1 MAKHLHKSTKK
12 RLQSNDEEKRLLILE
27 FLMGHEKGGS
37 AHFLQTAKSSKLRTQ
52 EGGDFKVLLQ
62 TMVDRKW
69 IERQDIDL
77 GNRQQTTYII
87 SENGKK
93 VLETIKKLKE
103 DDNPLAQLGIFDKLD

>member
-1 MAKHLHKSTKK
+1 
-12 RLQSNDEEKRLLILE
+12 
-27 FLMGHEKGGS
+27 
-37 AHFLQTAKSSKLRTQ
+37 
-52 EGGDFKVLLQ
+52 
-62 TMVDRKW
+62 MVDRKW

-103 DDNPLAQLGIFDKLD
+103 DDNPLAQLGIFDKLE